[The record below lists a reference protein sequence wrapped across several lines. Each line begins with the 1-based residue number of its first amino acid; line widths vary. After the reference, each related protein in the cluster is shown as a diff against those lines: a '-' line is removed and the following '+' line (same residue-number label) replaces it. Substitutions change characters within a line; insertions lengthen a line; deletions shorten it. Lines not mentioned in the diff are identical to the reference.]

1 MSERKVVIIAPL
13 KSALIGFVLNLLGF
27 GFFGIDRFYKGD
39 TLLGFVKLVS
49 GINGI
54 IMMLPAVGLVGY
66 VLDTNSSFLDII
78 NSLSETIMS
87 GNADSSIVIVVFC
100 VLAVFH
106 LFVWSFGFHTRAT
119 WHFKGQCQK
128 TLTNQIKLNLGLN
141 FKRGL
146 GVNLCF
152 LM

>member
-1 MSERKVVIIAPL
+1 MCWA
-13 KSALIGFVLNLLGF
+13 
-27 GFFGIDRFYKGD
+27 FFGIDRFYKGD
-39 TLLGFVKLVS
+39 TLLGFVKLILS
-49 GINGI
+49 INSI
-54 IMMLPAVGLVGY
+54 IMIAPAVIWLSY
-66 VLDTNSSFLDII
+66 VLNADLGFLDII
-78 NSLSETIMS
+78 KGLFEALMS
-87 GNADSSIVIVVFC
+87 GNADSSILVVVFC